1 LNYKETLY
9 FISKCLTIS
18 LEDKNRLEIEKQL
31 QLKIIDWEAV
41 VEVSTAHYVFPALYC
56 NLKRVDFLHY
66 LPQEL
71 VNFMEHITDLNR
83 ERNQQIITQAKNINT
98 LLLKDNITPIF
109 LKGTGNLLAGLYDD
123 IAERMVGDIDILFS
137 MDDYPKAVTILRDN
151 SYFPQ
156 KEYDYKHLP
165 HRHYPRLIKK
175 NNIAAVEIHS
185 KLLISKYDNEFNYG
199 FVAKDTQIIG
209 AYSVLS
215 YANKLNFSILSNQIN
230 DNGFFYK
237 TMALRNAYDVFLLS
251 KKTSAKEA
259 VISLDTLNHPL
270 NCFLASCYEVFLL
283 SKKTSAKEAV
293 ISLDTLNHPLNC
305 FLASCYEVFNSV
317 DSLEYNNTKKTAAY
331 LSDFNSQFANP
342 KATHRKHK
350 IIQIYLFLKHRLYII
365 YKSIIYKEYRVW
377 LFKRVIDKNWYKEK
391 LIKLGFK

>member
-1 LNYKETLY
+1 LNLKTTPKNNVYLNYKEILY

-18 LEDKNRLEIEKQL
+18 LEDKNRLEIEKRL
-31 QLKIIDWEAV
+31 QSKTINWESV

-56 NLKRVDFLHY
+56 NLKRVGFLSY

-71 VNFMEHITDLNR
+71 VNFMEHITNLNR
-83 ERNQQIITQAKNINT
+83 ERNQQIISQAKELNT
-98 LLLKDNITPIF
+98 LLLKNNITPIF
-109 LKGTGNLLAGLYDD
+109 LKGTGNLLEGLYED
-123 IAERMVGDIDILFS
+123 IGERMVGDIDFLLSKKDSYRAFRILEN
-137 MDDYPKAVTILRDN
+137 DN
-151 SYFPQ
+151 YYTP
-156 KEYDYKHLP
+156 ETLLNNPPD
-165 HRHYPRLIKK
+165 HRHFPRLIKK
-175 NNIAAVEIHS
+175 NNIAAVEIHC
-185 KLLISKYDNEFNYG
+185 KLLISKYDNEFNYS

-237 TMALRNAYDVFLLS
+237 SIPLRNAYDVFLLS
-251 KKTSAKEA
+251 KKT
-259 VISLDTLNHPL
+259 N
-270 NCFLASCYEVFLL
+270 
-283 SKKTSAKEAV
+283 AKEAV

-317 DSLEYNNTKKTAAY
+317 ASLEYNNTKQVASY

-350 IIQIYLFLKHRLYII
+350 IIQIYLFLKHRLNII

-377 LFKRVIDKNWYKEK
+377 LFKRVTDRN
-391 LIKLGFK
+391 